1 MSEEER
7 KKELEDKAE
16 KIERHERADATISQD
31 PLAGKSIDELKDMIE
46 ELQKNQTENTRKIR
60 AFAVSLQTVS
70 FKLKE
75 LGIDMGV
82 IGRNVDQ
89 TLDAIV
95 NNKLP
100 QNVADQLT

>member
-1 MSEEER
+1 MSEE
-7 KKELEDKAE
+7 KKEEGFKSTPQ
-16 KIERHERADATISQD
+16 DATISQD